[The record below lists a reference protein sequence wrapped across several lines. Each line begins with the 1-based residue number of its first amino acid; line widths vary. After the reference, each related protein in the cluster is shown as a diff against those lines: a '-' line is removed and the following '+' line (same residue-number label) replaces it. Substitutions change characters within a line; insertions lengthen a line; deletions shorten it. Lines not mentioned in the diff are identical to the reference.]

1 MFQVE
6 EENSQ
11 NEETKQKPSLVFG
24 FRNTLDCGKKDL
36 YDFYTEEYPGDTYCT
51 RLLLCTDLTLGF
63 DTQSP
68 CPFTNDMTIPV

>member
-1 MFQVE
+1 MKVK
-6 EENSQ
+6 N
-11 NEETKQKPSLVFG
+11 
-24 FRNTLDCGKKDL
+24 DL

-51 RLLLCTDLTLGF
+51 RLVLCTDLTLGF